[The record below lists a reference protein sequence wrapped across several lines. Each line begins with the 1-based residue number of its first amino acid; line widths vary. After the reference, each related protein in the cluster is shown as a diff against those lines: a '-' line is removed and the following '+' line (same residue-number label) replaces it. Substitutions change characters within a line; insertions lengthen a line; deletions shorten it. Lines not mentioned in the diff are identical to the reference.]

1 MAENS
6 NTIMATKTKK
16 TQVATKI
23 TLKKNEGKKNLK
35 PYCEQAEM
43 AAIYKAEADRLR
55 PLAAKELQG
64 KLDAD
69 PETKDWT
76 GTVVYLCDDKIY
88 KVRVQRP
95 DTTDWRKKTIKDP
108 KLNEYK
114 VVMDK
119 IDELKDEAKQLE
131 GELAEAHPKCV
142 EHGFVISFLSK

>member
-6 NTIMATKTKK
+6 NTIMATKKQAQGAK
-16 TQVATKI
+16 KI

-55 PLAAKELQG
+55 PLAAKELQD